1 MDAMVEVLEEE
12 LEGAFEV
19 KDRKS
24 LHRYVLLLTENI
36 VRKESYQAQQLEI
49 KSDIKILTEIQKQG
63 FEQVDKRFED
73 MFKYMDKRFE
83 DMTNS
88 INKRFEQVDKRFEQ
102 VDKRFEDMFRYMD
115 KRFEQVDKRF
125 EDMNNR
131 FTDMSKKF
139 TMSSTILNIGIGLII
154 LMTIIFEFIK

>member
-49 KSDIKILTEIQKQG
+49 RSDIKILAESQKQG
-63 FEQVDKRFED
+63 FELMAERFEH
-73 MFKYMDKRFE
+73 
-83 DMTNS
+83 
-88 INKRFEQVDKRFEQ
+88 I
-102 VDKRFEDMFRYMD
+102 
-115 KRFEQVDKRF
+115 DKRF

-154 LMTIIFEFIK
+154 LMTIIFQFIK

>member
-1 MDAMVEVLEEE
+1 MDAMVEVLEQE

-19 KDRKS
+19 KDKKS

-49 KSDIKILTEIQKQG
+49 KSDIRILAESQKQG
-63 FEQVDKRFED
+63 FDF
-73 MFKYMDKRFE
+73 MA
-83 DMTNS
+83 
-88 INKRFEQVDKRFEQ
+88 
-102 VDKRFEDMFRYMD
+102 
-115 KRFEQVDKRF
+115 KRF

-131 FTDMSKKF
+131 FNDINNRFADMSKKF

-154 LMTIIFEFIK
+154 LMTIIFEFIR

>member
-1 MDAMVEVLEEE
+1 MDAMVEVLEQE

-36 VRKESYQAQQLEI
+36 VRKESYEKQQLEI
-49 KSDIKILTEIQKQG
+49 KSDIKILAESQKQG
-63 FEQVDKRFED
+63 FELMAERFENIDRRFED
-73 MFKYMDKRFE
+73 LI
-83 DMTNS
+83 NS
-88 INKRFEQVDKRFEQ
+88 INKRFEQVDKRFEDLTNSINKRFEQ
-102 VDKRFEDMFRYMD
+102 VDKRFEDMFRYM
-115 KRFEQVDKRF
+115 DKRF